1 MPKAPA
7 SVYAVFGNP
16 SVRIAPIK
24 LTQTPRELSGELTYL
39 VNQEN
44 KVQLEL
50 YFPSSLTSIRKIT
63 TMNKTIASTL
73 LGLVSLGS
81 MVLPLSAAHAYGP
94 SSQADQFEETISS
107 ETFPEPSQLDLDFST
122 QVQEDQQVA
131 YNYCYYEVYSDGSY
145 YWICY

>member
-1 MPKAPA
+1 MQKASA

-16 SVRIAPIK
+16 SVRIVPLK
-24 LTQTPRELSGELTYL
+24 LTQTTHELSGELAYL
-39 VNQEN
+39 INQEN
-44 KVQLEL
+44 KVHLEL
-50 YFPSSLTSIRKIT
+50 YFPSSLTSIRTII

-107 ETFPEPSQLDLDFST
+107 ETFPEPSQLNLST

-131 YNYCYYEVYSDGSY
+131 YNYCYYEVYPDGSY